1 MAHFSIMQPMRS
13 AVLLCIVLAGS
24 VPASGEDSGRV
35 ILAASAAK
43 LTGERL
49 TVDKPTGVVSGPMR
63 ASDSIDWGFRIDR
76 AGWYQVV
83 VHYALAADPLK
94 GSGVFEAQLGDQ
106 TRLGPMHATGAS
118 DRFLP
123 QVLFDPVELPRG
135 DHRLTLRLK
144 DATKA
149 VDLRILKTEL
159 VRAREPGAF

>member
-1 MAHFSIMQPMRS
+1 
-13 AVLLCIVLAGS
+13 
-24 VPASGEDSGRV
+24 
-35 ILAASAAK
+35 
-43 LTGERL
+43 
-49 TVDKPTGVVSGPMR
+49 MR
-63 ASDSIDWGFRIDR
+63 AADSIDWGFRIDR